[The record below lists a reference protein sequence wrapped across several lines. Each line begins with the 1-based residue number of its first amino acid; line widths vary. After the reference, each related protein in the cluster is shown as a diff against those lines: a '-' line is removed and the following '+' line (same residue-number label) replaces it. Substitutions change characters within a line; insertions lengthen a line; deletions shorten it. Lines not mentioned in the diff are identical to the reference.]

1 MGSGVM
7 SGVMVFIFN
16 SEDSV
21 ELISGDRVK
30 ISQARG
36 NNKWGQGYNKWGQG

>member
-1 MGSGVM
+1 MGLGVM

-30 ISQARG
+30 ISEVRGIKRGVRG
-36 NNKWGQGYNKWGQG
+36 N

>member
-30 ISQARG
+30 ISQVRG
-36 NNKWGQGYNKWGQG
+36 IISGVRGSKWGQG